1 MTDIDR
7 FLPSGD
13 DDHPVEP
20 VPVALAARCWWIDGG
35 EDWEIT
41 HHPTR
46 EEAVRHH
53 GDQLRRER
61 DDPTLSDA
69 EALAIT
75 RGVIRQD
82 LQRCWA
88 VTCPECGQVQ
98 HIQDRFDMCAAD
110 CGWAADEDEPVLVHP
125 DPDQHL
131 LFDVLPTTDIPGRP
145 PHVIVLLAEPPGTET
160 PNA

>member
-7 FLPSGD
+7 FAPSND
-13 DDHPVEP
+13 DERPVEP
-20 VPVALAARCWWIDGG
+20 IPIALPAPCWWIDGD

-53 GDQLRRER
+53 AEQIRR
-61 DDPTLSDA
+61 DDPTLTDA

-75 RGVIRQD
+75 RGVIRQES
-82 LQRCWA
+82 QRCWT
-88 VTCPECGQVQ
+88 VTCPECGQIQ
-98 HIQDRFDMCAAD
+98 HIQDMFDMCAAD
-110 CGWAADEDEPVLVHP
+110 CGWAAEEHKPVLVH
-125 DPDQHL
+125 DPDQHR
-131 LFDVLPTTDIPGRP
+131 LFDILPTNDIPGRP
-145 PHVIVLLAEPPGTET
+145 PHLIVLLAEPPGTEA